1 MANLQN
7 YKRVKI
13 RMDDMISQQFFR
25 LQNIC
30 YVYSIGTFTMTIF
43 LQISMMI
50 SANSAHC
57 DKGRSAFTNKCNSR
71 AISDSAFFIIE
82 ITIIQSAF
90 IFFHLLDL
98 LLRLGL
104 LQKYKKAPIAG
115 VIS

>member
-1 MANLQN
+1 MA
-7 YKRVKI
+7 Y
-13 RMDDMISQQFFR
+13 FFCGQYFR
-25 LQNIC
+25 
-30 YVYSIGTFTMTIF
+30 YVYNIGTFTMAIF

-57 DKGRSAFTNKCNSR
+57 DKWRSAFTNKCNSR

-82 ITIIQSAF
+82 ITIIQSALL
-90 IFFHLLDL
+90 FFHLLDL